1 MALSVGGLGSGLQV
15 DDLVSKLMA
24 VESQP
29 LNQLTVKEA
38 SYLGKVTALG
48 SVKGAVS
55 AFQTATKALQDVSK
69 FSSITA
75 SSGNKDVVDVSA
87 GDQAAVGNLSIKVDQ
102 LAQNQKLASTAF
114 SSSKSAIGSG
124 TLRFYFGTDNG
135 GAGFALNGDKSYKD
149 VTIPAGS
156 TLEGVRDAVNKA
168 GIGVTASIVNDG
180 SGYKLVYSSNDTGTK
195 NALKVASNDASLS
208 SLTNADKLF
217 TDGTFSA
224 VTATTSANLSSV
236 QAAKDA
242 KFTLDGIAIVKSS
255 NVVGDAVDGLTLT
268 LKKAQESGDAPVSL
282 SVLKDNSGIKKTLE
296 GFVKAFNDLNKALND
311 SSSFD
316 SSEPKKGEAR
326 KAAALNGES
335 VIRTL
340 RTQIRNTFNVAQDVG
355 GAFRVPADVGIN
367 FNTDGSMKLD
377 STKLQKAIDSNPQD
391 IAKLFGSV
399 AAPTDSQVRFV
410 SSGSKTASGSYAVV
424 LGNLQNGTLLG
435 GEKILTSVALDADT
449 PFSVRIDGID
459 SNSIILPKGSGS
471 YTPAGL
477 ATVLQN
483 AINADTTLSA
493 AGAKVNVTVDGATG
507 KLILSSQKSGSGS
520 TVEVLGGLNSVALNG
535 GGSLNLFSTEAGV
548 AGGTNVSGTIGGYA
562 AVGDGKTLTGAVGT
576 PVEGLKLEISGG
588 AAGDRGSVTV
598 TKGFSVALD
607 KVLTE
612 LLDSKN
618 GPIASRT
625 EGLNKSVK
633 DIGKQ
638 RDSLNSR
645 LQDIEKRY
653 RAQFNALDTLMSQF
667 TSTSNFLTQQLAG
680 LSKSS

>member
-38 SYLGKVTALG
+38 SYLAKVTALG
-48 SVKGAVS
+48 SIKGAVS

-69 FSSITA
+69 FSSLTA

-87 GDQAAVGNLSIKVDQ
+87 GDQAAVGSLSIKVDQ

-149 VTIPAGS
+149 VATPTGA

-168 GIGVTASIVNDG
+168 NIGVTASIVNDG

-195 NALKVASNDASLS
+195 NALKVASNDASLT

-224 VTATTSANLSSV
+224 TTATTSANLSSV

-282 SVLKDNSGIKKTLE
+282 SVAKDTSGIKKTLE

-316 SSEPKKGEAR
+316 PSEPKKGETR

-340 RTQIRNTFNVAQDVG
+340 RTQIRNAFNVAQDVG

-367 FNTDGSMKLD
+367 FNADGSMKLD

-410 SSGSKTASGSYAVV
+410 SAGSKTATGTYAVN
-424 LGNLQNGTLLG
+424 LTNLQNGVLLG
-435 GEKILTSVALDADT
+435 ADKVPASFT
-449 PFSVRIDGID
+449 LNTAANFTVKIDGVQSDPI
-459 SNSIILPKGSGS
+459 SLGTGN
-471 YTPAGL
+471 YTPATL
-477 ATVLQN
+477 ATAVQN
-483 AINADTTLSA
+483 AINADGKLTA
-493 AGAKVNVTVDGATG
+493 AGAKVGVTVDSVTG
-507 KLILSSQKSGSGS
+507 KLVLSSQKTGSGS
-520 TVEVLGGLNSVALNG
+520 TVEVTDGGLTGLDTSAG
-535 GGSLNLFSTEAGV
+535 ALNLFAMGAGV
-548 AGGTNVSGTIGGYA
+548 AGGTSVSGTIGGHA

-576 PVEGLKLEISGG
+576 PVEGLKLEITGG
-588 AAGDRGSVTV
+588 ATGDRGTVTV
-598 TKGFSVALD
+598 TKGFAIALD

-618 GPIASRT
+618 GPIAART
-625 EGLNKSVK
+625 EGLNKSAK

-638 RDSLNSR
+638 RDSLSSR